1 MKGVRVQGE
10 VAHLSLGDDEAG
22 LIATLI
28 ELGPD
33 AQPGGRTRV
42 ADQLDEGL
50 EGTERTPAPVLRDVA
65 EEPVLDLVPLAIED
79 DCAAP

>member
-1 MKGVRVQGE
+1 MKDVRVQGE

-22 LIATLI
+22 LIASLI

-33 AQPGGRTRV
+33 AQTRGRARV

-50 EGTERTPAPVLRDVA
+50 EGAQRTAAPVLRDVT
-65 EEPVLDLVPLAIED
+65 EEPVLDLVPRTRARREV
-79 DCAAP
+79 